1 MRESVNFLEV
11 KRSGKSRIPK
21 LSLSATGAHPAIYV
35 YPKVYS
41 IAVPAWMHSKAA
53 QSTLNDDSETAVHAN
68 DLQSQQPGADL
79 LVRIY
84 RKLDG
89 PCSFKGIRP

>member
-11 KRSGKSRIPK
+11 KRSGKTRIPK
-21 LSLSATGAHPAIYV
+21 LSLSATGAPPPFM

-41 IAVPAWMHSKAA
+41 IAVAAWMHSKAA

-68 DLQSQQPGADL
+68 DLQCQQPGADL